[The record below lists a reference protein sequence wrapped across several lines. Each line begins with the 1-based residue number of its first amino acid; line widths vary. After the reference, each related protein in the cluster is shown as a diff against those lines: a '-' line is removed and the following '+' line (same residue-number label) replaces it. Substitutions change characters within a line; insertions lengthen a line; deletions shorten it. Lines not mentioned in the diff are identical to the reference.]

1 MVTEEGLLAIPTTS
15 NDDLLDIGEIDVNAV
30 DETNDEEESNLSE
43 PDPKPSQRSPK
54 DAKKKKDKRENRRG
68 TTSYKQYKP
77 QDQKRNQSRKRRYSG
92 TLSEERIIEQSEETL
107 KALNRHSQRGTCP
120 KTLQYKARA
129 RIRADEAFKTDIKR
143 IRKTTE
149 QEVVNALIRYHER
162 RIAESKKITQKAK
175 ETDRNCKQEIKGQ
188 REHSCQYFFLTV
200 SKRFSNRCC
209 RVRTTVS
216 TNIK

>member
-1 MVTEEGLLAIPTTS
+1 MLTEEGLLAIPTTS

-30 DETNDEEESNLSE
+30 DETNDKEESNLSE

-54 DAKKKKDKRENRRG
+54 DAKKKKDNRENRRG
-68 TTSYKQYKP
+68 TTSYKQYEP

-92 TLSEERIIEQSEETL
+92 TLSEERIIEQSEEAL

-120 KTLQYKARA
+120 KTLQYNKARA
-129 RIRADEAFKTDIKR
+129 RKRADEAFKTDIKR

-162 RIAESKKITQKAK
+162 RIAESKKSLKRQKRPTGTVNK
-175 ETDRNCKQEIKGQ
+175 KSKDNENTHVSI
-188 REHSCQYFFLTV
+188 FFL
-200 SKRFSNRCC
+200 RCQN
-209 RVRTTVS
+209 VFLTGAAE
-216 TNIK
+216 